1 MLAHRWSIHRFPH
14 PKHALAQLSQIQAWF
29 IIVDRVGTQ
38 LRERDHGL
46 QGLSMGSAGILPGVN
61 NRLIQASSLLV
72 GIVISLLASSV
83 LAQQPSSPKRV
94 LVLDWYDKDYPW
106 NLKFDQAFQ
115 TALQDAPEGSV
126 ECYVEYLDSNRFPGE
141 NQSLLLRDYL
151 WRKYAD
157 RPIDV
162 VVANSDA
169 SLDFLLKYRD
179 YLFPKVPIV
188 FIAARHHLRDQL
200 AGTANLTGIINLN
213 AHKKTLDLA
222 LRLHPRTEQ
231 VFVITGTLEQ
241 DKRLEIHAQEELQ
254 ALESR
259 VQVTYLTDLS
269 LEELLANMKSLPPR
283 SIVLHVWQQSR
294 NEDGKTLESSD
305 MLALIARS
313 STVPIYALAP
323 LRAWSLH
330 AEEQRGGTGI
340 VGGYVTTPEACAV
353 RVAEIALRILNGER
367 AQDIPIE
374 NAPTFAMFDWRELR
388 RWGINEDELP
398 LGSSIRFRE
407 LTFWQQHKGRIIGV
421 LALIAVQA
429 SLIAILLMERRRR
442 QRARESLDRL
452 NAELERRVARRT
464 ADLDAKTR
472 ELESFSYSV
481 AHDLKAPLRGIDGYA
496 RLLRQDYAD
505 KLDDEGRSF
514 LETIQASSEDMSQLI
529 EDLLSYS
536 HLEGRRMKPD
546 RLEVFPIVEAVVEQK
561 KHETAG
567 RSIEFVV
574 DVDGISVVADANG
587 LTQALRNYVDNAI
600 KFTRDAANPRIEIG
614 SAETKK
620 SCRLWVRDNGVGFD
634 MKYRERIFDMF
645 QRLHCEEEFAGTG
658 VGLAI
663 VRKAMERI
671 GGRAWGE
678 SEPGKGSTFYL
689 EIPK

>member
-1 MLAHRWSIHRFPH
+1 MKS
-14 PKHALAQLSQIQAWF
+14 
-29 IIVDRVGTQ
+29 
-38 LRERDHGL
+38 
-46 QGLSMGSAGILPGVN
+46 
-61 NRLIQASSLLV
+61 ASSSPRVNKGLIRASMLLV
-72 GIVISLLASSV
+72 GVVIWLLPSAV
-83 LAQQPSSPKRV
+83 LAQQPSRPKRV

-115 TALQDAPEGSV
+115 TALEDAPEGFV
-126 ECYVEYLDSNRFPGE
+126 EYYVEYLDSNRFPGE

-151 WRKYAD
+151 RRKYAG

-169 SLDFLLKYRD
+169 SLDFLLKNRD
-179 YLFPKVPIV
+179 YLFPDVPIV
-188 FIAARHHLRDQL
+188 CIAARHPLREQV
-200 AGTANLTGIINLN
+200 NLTGIINLN
-213 AHKKTLDLA
+213 AHRKTLDLA

-231 VFVITGTLEQ
+231 VFVISGTLDH
-241 DKRLEIHAQEELQ
+241 DKRLEIHAREELQ
-254 ALESR
+254 GFENR
-259 VQVTYLTDLS
+259 VQITYLTDLS

-294 NEDGKTLESSD
+294 NENGKLLESAD

-313 STVPIYALAP
+313 ATVPIYAMTLM
-323 LRAWSLH
+323 RTWSLP
-330 AEEQRGGTGI
+330 AEEQLGGSGI
-340 VGGYVTTPEACAV
+340 VGGYVSTPEACAA
-353 RVAEIALRILNGER
+353 RVAEIALSISNGQR

-374 NAPTFAMFDWRELR
+374 NAPTVAMFDWRELR
-388 RWGINEDELP
+388 RWGIIEHDLP
-398 LGSSIRFRE
+398 PGSILRFKE
-407 LTFWQQHKGRIIGV
+407 LTFWQQNKGRIIGL
-421 LALIAVQA
+421 LALIGVQA
-429 SLIAILLMERRRR
+429 SLIAILLIERRRR
-442 QRARESLDRL
+442 QRAIQSLDRL

-496 RLLRQDYAD
+496 RLLLQDYAD
-505 KLDDEGRSF
+505 KLDDQGRSF
-514 LETIQASSEDMSQLI
+514 VETIQASSEDMSHLI

-536 HLEGRRMKPD
+536 HLEGGQMKPD
-546 RLEVFPIVEAVVEQK
+546 RLELFPIVAAVVEQK

-574 DVDGISVVADANG
+574 DVNGMSVVADANG
-587 LTQALRNYVDNAI
+587 LTQALRNYVDNAV
-600 KFTRDAANPRIEIG
+600 KFTRDAAKPRIEIG
-614 SAETKK
+614 SAETVK
-620 SCRLWVRDNGVGFD
+620 SCRLWVHDNGVGFD
-634 MKYRERIFDMF
+634 MKYRERIFDIF
-645 QRLHCEEEFAGTG
+645 QRLHCDEEFAGTG

-671 GGRAWGE
+671 GGRAWAE